1 MTDRLATDETNEPA
15 EGSEAA
21 PIRVAVVDDQALLVS
36 AFSALID
43 AQPDMTVVATAGDGS
58 EAVEMTAREALDVV
72 LMDIRMPRLDGVAA
86 TRRIVERGERPRV
99 LILTTFNVDE
109 LVLGAVGAGARG
121 FLLKDAAPTE
131 VVDAI
136 RAVHRGEAV
145 VASQATPALLS
156 ALQRPGVVPMPT
168 DDDAGDPRA
177 AGVGGGAE
185 PAVSSLTAR
194 EVEVLRLIASGRT
207 NAEIADALFIAQTTV
222 KTHVGN
228 LLLKLDAR
236 DRVALVVLAHGV
248 GLVGPADGTHMAG
261 TWHAHLTP
269 DTVPGLVD
277 RELGR
282 PLTADG

>member
-1 MTDRLATDETNEPA
+1 MTGRLATDETNEPA

-86 TRRIVERGERPRV
+86 PRRIVERGERPRV

-121 FLLKDAAPTE
+121 FLLKDSAPTE

-145 VASQATPALLS
+145 VASQATPALLA
-156 ALQRPGVVPMPT
+156 ALHRPGVVPAPT
-168 DDDAGDPRA
+168 GDDGGGIDGGSGSGSGDGGSDGGAAARA
-177 AGVGGGAE
+177 GGGADS
-185 PAVSSLTAR
+185 AVASLTAR
-194 EVEVLRLIASGRT
+194 EVEVLELIARGRT
-207 NAEIADALFIAQTTV
+207 NAEIAAELFIAQTTV

-248 GLVGPADGTHMAG
+248 GLVGPADGTHM
-261 TWHAHLTP
+261 
-269 DTVPGLVD
+269 VPL
-277 RELGR
+277 R
-282 PLTADG
+282 

>member
-1 MTDRLATDETNEPA
+1 MTGRLATDETNEPA

-145 VASQATPALLS
+145 VASQATPALLA
-156 ALQRPGVVPMPT
+156 ALHRPGVVPAPT
-168 DDDAGDPRA
+168 GDDGGGIDGGSGSGSGDGGSDGGAAARA
-177 AGVGGGAE
+177 GGGADS
-185 PAVSSLTAR
+185 AVASLTAR
-194 EVEVLRLIASGRT
+194 EVEVLELIARGRT
-207 NAEIADALFIAQTTV
+207 NAEIAAELFIAQTTV

-248 GLVGPADGTHMAG
+248 GLVGPADGTHM
-261 TWHAHLTP
+261 
-269 DTVPGLVD
+269 VPL
-277 RELGR
+277 R
-282 PLTADG
+282 

>member
-1 MTDRLATDETNEPA
+1 MTDRLATDETNESA

-145 VASQATPALLS
+145 VASQATPALLA
-156 ALQRPGVVPMPT
+156 ALHRPGVVPAPMQ
-168 DDDAGDPRA
+168 GPR
-177 AGVGGGAE
+177 
-185 PAVSSLTAR
+185 
-194 EVEVLRLIASGRT
+194 
-207 NAEIADALFIAQTTV
+207 
-222 KTHVGN
+222 
-228 LLLKLDAR
+228 
-236 DRVALVVLAHGV
+236 
-248 GLVGPADGTHMAG
+248 
-261 TWHAHLTP
+261 
-269 DTVPGLVD
+269 
-277 RELGR
+277 
-282 PLTADG
+282 